1 MCPEWSKVPTSLNSF
16 SYILRLGIS
25 HRRII
30 QLIDFGNLTL
40 ILKFGNSCLI
50 LQVIFLKISKVYNLL
65 QNPNNFLKSFFKQ
78 VRTELVL
85 AVYLVNY
92 YSTIAVLWSPI
103 IYFDLSVFFCVQNW
117 NCVMREKFVK
127 TNIVIMSMAKVLS

>member
-30 QLIDFGNLTL
+30 QLIDFGNFTL
-40 ILKFGNSCLI
+40 ISKFGNSCLI

-92 YSTIAVLWSPI
+92 YSTIAVLQSPI
-103 IYFDLSVFFCVQNW
+103 TYFDLSVFLLLFAGIWVSTQHEGVLCV
-117 NCVMREKFVK
+117 RTE
-127 TNIVIMSMAKVLS
+127 IV